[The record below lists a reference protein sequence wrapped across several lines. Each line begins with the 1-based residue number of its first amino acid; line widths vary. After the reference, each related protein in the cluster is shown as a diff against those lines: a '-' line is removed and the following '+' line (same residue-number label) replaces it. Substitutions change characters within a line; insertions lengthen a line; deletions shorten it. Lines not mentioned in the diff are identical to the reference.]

1 MASATTIHKDE
12 SRSRERRCWPRESV
26 QQAVLVFFG
35 ENNWGK
41 LNDLGE
47 SGMSF
52 EFAEAPPLRQ
62 RIDFKFETMGCTT
75 AHLGGQHFNDS
86 FGLAGEVVWTRQFER
101 AAGVRF
107 LDLPEI
113 DRKHIQDLLH
123 SQSTTSAPTTDE
135 ATSSEVLV
143 PESESVESPACATKA
158 LCEGEGDGT
167 PAGTEPTESSGPLG
181 QELDSE
187 QIRKIL
193 EAPTFEA
200 YKELVIDEPTR
211 SSALDSKSRVVRIAL
226 IAVFGLLAILATG
239 AVVMRF
245 PARWV
250 RRAQAADQVAS
261 LPAVPTPPV
270 GLESRSAVISAQPF
284 IVEVSDVNNKK
295 WLLRFDHNPPK
306 SLPMTVANKSVTPS
320 SPSDQKKKPAVREQ
334 PSATEKHDGLQGSR
348 LLKPQ
353 LSRPET
359 NAPAGHLS
367 ADAPPAI
374 PDVVVAPPIDSAAG
388 ILTTAEVP
396 APPVRSTSVGGMVQ
410 PARLL
415 KSAPPTYPELA
426 RSTHVTGDVIL
437 DALIDADG
445 NVRNVKTVSG
455 PVLLQQAARDAVR
468 QWMYEPARLDGRPVA
483 MHLSVIVKFSKQ

>member
-1 MASATTIHKDE
+1 
-12 SRSRERRCWPRESV
+12 
-26 QQAVLVFFG
+26 
-35 ENNWGK
+35 

-107 LDLPEI
+107 LDPPEMG
-113 DRKHIQDLLH
+113 RKHIQNLLH
-123 SQSTTSAPTTDE
+123 SESTASAPTTDE

-143 PESESVESPACATKA
+143 PESESAESPACATKA

-167 PAGTEPTESSGPLG
+167 PGGTEPAESSGPLG

-200 YKELVIDEPTR
+200 YKELLIDEPTR
-211 SSALDSKSRVVRIAL
+211 SSAPLDSKSRVVRIAL
-226 IAVFGLLAILATG
+226 IAVLGLLAILATV
-239 AVVMRF
+239 AAAMRI

-261 LPAVPTPPV
+261 LPTVPARPV
-270 GLESRSAVISAQPF
+270 GSESRSAVISAQPF
-284 IVEVSDVNNKK
+284 IVEVSDANNKK
-295 WLLRFDHNPPK
+295 WLLQFDRNLPK
-306 SLPMTVANKSVTPS
+306 SLPMTVANKSATPS
-320 SPSDQKKKPAVREQ
+320 SPSDPKKKSAVREE
-334 PSATEKHDGLQGSR
+334 PSAIEKRDGLQGRR
-348 LLKPQ
+348 LVKPQ
-353 LSRPET
+353 LSRPAI
-359 NAPAGHLS
+359 NAPARHLS
-367 ADAPPAI
+367 ADIPPVI

-396 APPVRSTSVGGMVQ
+396 APLVRSSSPGGMVQ

-455 PVLLQQAARDAVR
+455 PVLLQQAAKDAVR
-468 QWMYEPARLDGRPVA
+468 QWKYDPARLDGRPVA
-483 MHLSVIVKFSKQ
+483 MHLSVTVKFSPK